1 MGGKISKTW
10 AKYGVFAFIKVKNG
24 PNRAKKGLKRAE
36 DRVVVAKNTFFCLD
50 ILFAEYLLSEE
61 IILMKPRRKPHNQL
75 CPVIIQPAYA
85 ARKGC

>member
-1 MGGKISKTW
+1 MWYPGIWDGRKWRQRGEMGGKISKTW
-10 AKYGVFAFIKVKNG
+10 AKYGVFALIKVKNG

-61 IILMKPRRKPHNQL
+61 IILMKS
-75 CPVIIQPAYA
+75 A
-85 ARKGC
+85 

>member
-36 DRVVVAKNTFFCLD
+36 DRVVVAKNTFFAWTFCLQN
-50 ILFAEYLLSEE
+50 ICF
-61 IILMKPRRKPHNQL
+61 RRK
-75 CPVIIQPAYA
+75 
-85 ARKGC
+85 

>member
-1 MGGKISKTW
+1 MWYPGIWDGRKWRQRGEMGGKISKTW

-61 IILMKPRRKPHNQL
+61 IILMKS
-75 CPVIIQPAYA
+75 A
-85 ARKGC
+85 